1 MARRKQARRQPPAE
15 KTSWFRSRLLH
26 WYQKNGRRFW
36 WRKRRASPFEVVI
49 SEVLLQRTQAQAVER
64 FIRGFVRRYPDW
76 QSLARAPLRQLQN
89 ALKPLGLWRRR
100 AVALR
105 SLARKVSTVNGALPG
120 TREALES
127 LPGVGQYIASAVLT
141 FCYHKREPLL
151 DVNMARV
158 LERFFGPRQLVD
170 IRYDP
175 YLQTLARQT
184 VDPEIPQQY
193 NWAVLDLAA
202 LVCTPRKPKCEVCP
216 LSQRCSYY
224 LRLKQP

>member
-1 MARRKQARRQPPAE
+1 
-15 KTSWFRSRLLH
+15 
-26 WYQKNGRRFW
+26 
-36 WRKRRASPFEVVI
+36 
-49 SEVLLQRTQAQAVER
+49 
-64 FIRGFVRRYPDW
+64 
-76 QSLARAPLRQLQN
+76 
-89 ALKPLGLWRRR
+89 
-100 AVALR
+100 
-105 SLARKVSTVNGALPG
+105 
-120 TREALES
+120 
-127 LPGVGQYIASAVLT
+127 
-141 FCYHKREPLL
+141 
-151 DVNMARV
+151 MARV